1 MGKGVVKLG
10 EGNWAVK
17 DGNLLAAKE
26 TNNRFKNAEF
36 TVTRGT
42 DATYVGKDGLI
53 KTASFYNLL
62 PYSEDF
68 TQWSNARTTDTA
80 NQTISPDG
88 SVNASYLEQNTG
100 ETNAGS
106 IYTSVTLIA
115 ADYSFSIFAKKK
127 EKDFIVA
134 YDSNA
139 NRTYFNISNGTL
151 GDNGSGGTS
160 KIEDYGNGWYRC
172 TVTYSESSSASTA
185 VAWYLGDTNGSTTVT
200 DSGGV
205 YIWGAQLVEGTE
217 ALDYQYTNG
226 KEGIPRIDFT
236 DNTDGH
242 LLLEPESTNLITYSE
257 DFSETGTDWS
267 FGNGGTGSDPVETK
281 ENISSPDGSLGV
293 SKIVFNNGGGTTSSD
308 YTFTVHPYTSAADD
322 FTTSIYLKGENGGE
336 KIFVDSNNGNNNIVT
351 LTTSWERY
359 EITRTH
365 TLTTERYVRIGLRGG
380 TGSDVGETTV
390 YAWGAQH
397 EQKSYTT
404 SYIPTNG
411 STVTRDAETCTGAG
425 EAIDF
430 NSEEGVLYAEIAMLS
445 ENDKDSNNQ
454 LFLNDGTSL
463 QRVGIFTESAGDIRV
478 QIRDNDEAIDIRN
491 LTALDQ
497 SESGI
502 DTAEFNKIAILYK
515 SGQNKLFVNGSR
527 ITDTNFDNMTFDLS
541 TLSELDLG
549 SGANSNYFR
558 GKVKAIRVYKETDGI
573 DLATLTS

>member
-68 TQWSNARTTDTA
+68 EYPNWLNNTIDFQHGYESPTGSNTATKITATGADPYVYKHINVTQ
-80 NQTISPDG
+80 NQ
-88 SVNASYLEQNTG
+88 
-100 ETNAGS
+100 
-106 IYTSVTLIA
+106 IYTFSFYCKGEGSSVGKTARVLFWYGA
-115 ADYSFSIFAKKK
+115 GTATGPTVSH
-127 EKDFIVA
+127 E
-134 YDSNA
+134 
-139 NRTYFNISNGTL
+139 FNLTNEWEQIKFQTTPT
-151 GDNGSGGTS
+151 GSGLLPFRIDIPANTS
-160 KIEDYGNGWYRC
+160 EVGD
-172 TVTYSESSSASTA
+172 
-185 VAWYLGDTNGSTTVT
+185 VA
-200 DSGGV
+200 
-205 YIWGAQLVEGTE
+205 YIWGAQLVESTE